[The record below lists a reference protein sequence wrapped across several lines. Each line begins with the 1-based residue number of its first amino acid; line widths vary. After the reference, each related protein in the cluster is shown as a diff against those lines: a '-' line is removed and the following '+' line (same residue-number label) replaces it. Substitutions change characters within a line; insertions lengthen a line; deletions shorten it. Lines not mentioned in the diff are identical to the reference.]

1 MNSRERILA
10 AINHIPL
17 DRVPTDI
24 WATGEVMAK
33 LKAHFGD
40 EADIKALLHID
51 GFGGV
56 GPKYIGPPLPAMPA
70 GESCNEWGMRHKQVN
85 YGTGTY
91 MEQYFYPL
99 ADANSIDDLDRYR
112 WPEADWYDFSTI
124 ADQARLL
131 HPHKAIQ
138 AGYMAPFFYHN
149 LTRGLERSL
158 MDPLD
163 DPSFTNALLDR
174 ICDFFHEYHHRL
186 FESAKGM
193 IDVAQVTD
201 DLGSQ
206 TGPLISL
213 EVFRTFYKPRMQRFI
228 DLCHGFNIKVFHH
241 DDGSCRQFLPDLVAM
256 GIDIL
261 NPIQHN
267 CPGMDMRELKH
278 EFGRKLCFH
287 GAIDNQQILPF
298 GTPQQVRKEV
308 RDAIDALTS
317 DGTGYILAPCH
328 NIQAVSPVENIIAM
342 YDEAWNYGKLR

>member
-10 AINHIPL
+10 AINHAPL
-17 DRVPTDI
+17 DRIPTDI

-33 LKAHFGD
+33 LKAHFG
-40 EADIKALLHID
+40 ETADIRAMLRID

-56 GPKYIGPPLPAMPA
+56 GPKYVGPPLPPMPP
-70 GESCNEWGMRHKQVN
+70 GESCNEWGMKHKAVN
-85 YGTGTY
+85 YGTGVY
-91 MEQYFYPL
+91 MEQYFHPL
-99 ADANSIDDLDRYR
+99 ADARTIDDLDRYQ
-112 WPEADWYDFSTI
+112 WPRADWYDFS
-124 ADQARLL
+124 AVAEQACAQ

-138 AGYMAPFFYHN
+138 AGYMAPFYYHN
-149 LTRGLERSL
+149 LTRGLELSL
-158 MDPLD
+158 MDPFD
-163 DPSFTNALLDR
+163 DPAFTNALLDR
-174 ICDFFHEYHHRL
+174 ICSFFYEYHYRL

-206 TGPLISL
+206 TGPLIGL
-213 EVFRTFYKPRMQRFI
+213 DIFRTFYKPRMQRFI
-228 DLCHGFNIKVFHH
+228 DLCHSFNIKVFHH
-241 DDGSCRQFLPDLVAM
+241 DDGSCRPFLPDLVTM

-267 CPGMDMRELKH
+267 CPGMDMLELKH

-308 RDAIDALTS
+308 RDAIDAMAS
-317 DGTGYILAPCH
+317 DDTGYILAPCH